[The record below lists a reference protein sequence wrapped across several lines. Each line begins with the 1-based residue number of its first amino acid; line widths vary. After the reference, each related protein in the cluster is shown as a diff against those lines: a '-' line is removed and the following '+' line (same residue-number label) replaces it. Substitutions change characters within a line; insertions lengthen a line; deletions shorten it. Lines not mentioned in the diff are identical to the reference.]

1 MFQANKA
8 PKYPPMLVF
17 VPSISE
23 KPLFFKGYLLFV
35 DILPR
40 QLGAFAN
47 NNVHHDVFLT
57 ANQAEFC
64 I

>member
-17 VPSISE
+17 VPQLLKSLCI
-23 KPLFFKGYLLFV
+23 FKGYLLFV

-47 NNVHHDVFLT
+47 SNVHHDVFLT

>member
-8 PKYPPMLVF
+8 PKYASMLVF
-17 VPSISE
+17 VPQFLKS
-23 KPLFFKGYLLFV
+23 LCFFKGYFLFV

-47 NNVHHDVFLT
+47 SDVHHDVFLT